1 MIWQCGTFPVSFVF
15 GCTADVLCVCAG
27 PEPMVQA
34 VSMMAW
40 GMNDKRKGAYLHV
53 HRATYEL

>member
-1 MIWQCGTFPVSFVF
+1 
-15 GCTADVLCVCAG
+15 
-27 PEPMVQA
+27 MVQA